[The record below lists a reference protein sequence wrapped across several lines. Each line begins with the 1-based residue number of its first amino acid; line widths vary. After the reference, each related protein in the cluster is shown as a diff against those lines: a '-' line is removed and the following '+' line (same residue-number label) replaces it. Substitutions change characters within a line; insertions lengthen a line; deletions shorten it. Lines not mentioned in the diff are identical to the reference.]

1 MGQRTR
7 LDFLT
12 TVTVGVIH
20 VVWAQANNRIRFPV
34 KFQRRASK
42 ISVPVTLVDV
52 SPTKCYS
59 GSNIVHPHTVDVT
72 FDYMIL
78 VRHIQSDRI
87 ELVTFSQIC

>member
-1 MGQRTR
+1 MWFG
-7 LDFLT
+7 LKLT
-12 TVTVGVIH
+12 IVFDSL
-20 VVWAQANNRIRFPV
+20 RSL
-34 KFQRRASK
+34 RASK
-42 ISVPVTLVDV
+42 MSVPVALVDV

-87 ELVTFSQIC
+87 ELVTFSQI